1 MQDDHTDPSD
11 HEQTSPPPPP
21 PAPDAVPPRSP
32 EAVAAMPFESTTVE
46 PEPRNTLGIVAFI
59 ASLAGFCVPVLP
71 SAFAFV
77 LGLFALRRRPRGF
90 AIAAV
95 VLALIPLVMWV
106 VLFVALFVAPGRI
119 GGSLVPRFQTRGMA
133 QMELR
138 RLLRSDDVE
147 LALRDPA
154 NFVARDE
161 WGTPLRVDVIHID
174 GKRTILIWSAGA
186 DGAFDTDD
194 DFVAASDPRDAGRKM
209 GKKSLQEGFDG
220 DDGFDGGD
228 DNNG

>member
-21 PAPDAVPPRSP
+21 PAPDAVPPQSP

-59 ASLAGFCVPVLP
+59 ASLLGFCVPVLP

-106 VLFVALFVAPGRI
+106 TLFAAMGKLAVSGI
-119 GGSLVPRFQTRGMA
+119 GPRMKTRSIA
-133 QMELR
+133 QLELR
-138 RLLRSDDVE
+138 RALRSGDD
-147 LALRDPA
+147 AFAFGSPA
-154 NFVARDE
+154 KFDARDD
-161 WGTPLRVDVIHID
+161 WGTPFRVDVMDVD

-194 DFVAASDPRDAGRKM
+194 DFVAASDPRDAARKM
-209 GKKSLQEGFDG
+209 GKQSL
-220 DDGFDGGD
+220 DDVGD
-228 DNNG
+228 DND